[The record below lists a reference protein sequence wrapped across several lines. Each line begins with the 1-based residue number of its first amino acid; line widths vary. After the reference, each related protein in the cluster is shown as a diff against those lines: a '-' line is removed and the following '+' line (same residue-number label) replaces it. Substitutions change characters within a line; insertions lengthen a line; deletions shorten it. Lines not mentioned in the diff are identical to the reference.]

1 MTSNWPIDT
10 TRCLH
15 CYKCRR
21 PFGSTPVVRFKMFV
35 GNLLESSSVQLAG
48 QSQVLVLYGGKTGDS
63 LDTLR
68 HVKYIH
74 KLSSCTTTLQPNKLP
89 PTSAAAQFH
98 SLRTYHQEQEWMPS
112 QPRQLYLGENTVR
125 TPKILTCFVMLKLV
139 HCQFKKHWQSVG
151 KTKTDPKINDIIII
165 FPGRKTVYLN
175 AKEGRNLLVYIYMY
189 VDNKRDFTNPVVSS
203 VMCHWLCPCYL
214 RYHKQIILAVL
225 ECRTLI

>member
-15 CYKCRR
+15 CYECQR
-21 PFGSTPVVRFKMFV
+21 PFGSTPVVRFKMSV
-35 GNLLESSSVQLAG
+35 GNLLESSSVLLAG

-68 HVKYIH
+68 RVKYIH

-112 QPRQLYLGENTVR
+112 QPRQLYLGENTCPVNHDSYIWV
-125 TPKILTCFVMLKLV
+125 KILSE
-139 HCQFKKHWQSVG
+139 HNEH
-151 KTKTDPKINDIIII
+151 
-165 FPGRKTVYLN
+165 RKY
-175 AKEGRNLLVYIYMY
+175 
-189 VDNKRDFTNPVVSS
+189 
-203 VMCHWLCPCYL
+203 
-214 RYHKQIILAVL
+214 
-225 ECRTLI
+225 